1 METLIPE
8 QLAALSHPKRL
19 ALFHLLMR
27 RYPDSVAA
35 GQITRAL
42 GLKANTA
49 SVYLSALRQAGLIEQ
64 RRVATSL
71 HYSANLPQI
80 RALFGA
86 LMGDCCQN
94 RPDLC
99 LPLPGGGTPDPDRPL
114 HVLFLCAGN
123 SARAFVSEA
132 ILQAEGAGRFSAHS
146 AGTRPTGAPHPQV
159 LALLRDKS
167 HDIYRRL
174 PPSRWTGSAPATHR
188 RWILSSASA
197 TRRQTSHARSGHP
210 MRAHWGL
217 PAPVAASGAGQKQT
231 IEAAYALIERRIR
244 AFVSLPLEQLPP
256 VARQHAIDDIGRMQA
271 QITQNPTDNS
281 TDNPTDNSTGGND

>member
-1 METLIPE
+1 MEALIPE

-19 ALFHLLMR
+19 ALFRLLMR

-35 GQITRAL
+35 GQIARAL
-42 GLKANTA
+42 GLKANIA

-99 LPLPGGGTPDPDRPL
+99 LP
-114 HVLFLCAGN
+114 
-123 SARAFVSEA
+123 
-132 ILQAEGAGRFSAHS
+132 
-146 AGTRPTGAPHPQV
+146 
-159 LALLRDKS
+159 
-167 HDIYRRL
+167 
-174 PPSRWTGSAPATHR
+174 
-188 RWILSSASA
+188 
-197 TRRQTSHARSGHP
+197 
-210 MRAHWGL
+210 
-217 PAPVAASGAGQKQT
+217 APVAARGAGQKQT
-231 IEAAYALIERRIR
+231 IEAAYELIERRIR

-271 QITQNPTDNS
+271 QITQNPTDN
-281 TDNPTDNSTGGND
+281 PTDNSTGGND